1 MKKVLITII
10 MGLAFLMYNVYGQVD
25 DIKEKARKDKH
36 NDRSSGSG
44 DYSYDDDDDSFGD
57 ELSDEMCG
65 CFFDIFMFI
74 TWQAISEAQ
83 HAALEQKTEYPY
95 ISSLETK
102 VMGGISS
109 DQETFFIS
117 PGLQGNWGI
126 FSTDFRYTYL
136 DDNTGTLNSLDWQIL
151 KLNVP
156 VKTFKAS
163 AGVGFTYLTDP
174 AVSYFEYTFGS
185 ELHVFRDKMVVSG
198 EYRGT
203 SVNDN
208 NEVFRREVNF
218 QIDYLTNSFGKFH
231 LSPMAGFRFQE
242 YHESIDYWMVNI
254 GVAMRFH

>member
-1 MKKVLITII
+1 MKKVLIIVIT
-10 MGLAFLMYNVYGQVD
+10 GLILFLSNVHGQVD
-25 DIKEKARKDKH
+25 DIKENARKEKDHK
-36 NDRSSGSG
+36 RSSGTG
-44 DYSYDDDDDSFGD
+44 DYSYDDGDESFGD

-65 CFFDIFMFI
+65 CFFDIFMFLA
-74 TWQAISEAQ
+74 WEAIGSVQNAVM
-83 HAALEQKTEYPY
+83 EQKSVYPY
-95 ISSLETK
+95 VSSLEAK
-102 VMGGISS
+102 VWGGISS
-109 DQETFFIS
+109 DEETFFIS

-126 FSTDFRYTYL
+126 FSTDFRFTYL

-163 AGVGFTYLTDP
+163 AGVGFTSLTDL

-185 ELHVFRDKMVVSG
+185 ELHIFRDKVVLSG

-203 SVNDN
+203 SENDN
-208 NEVFRREVNF
+208 SEVFRREVNF
-218 QIDYLTNSFGKFH
+218 QVDYLTNSFGRFH

-254 GVAMRFH
+254 GVAMRFY